1 MLWWSPLGV
10 STEGG
15 VGPQVT
21 KFEQVSS
28 GDHQISVAGEGDR
41 CPVLMFVGGKGWG
54 GGQVLRSDIWGG
66 RCPGLCLWERVGAQV
81 CVGGRGYPTNPIMH
95 GTYPPHGQEG
105 IENITLNTFVSDGIS
120 VKCQLAIFLEVQ
132 AT

>member
-1 MLWWSPLGV
+1 MSVLG
-10 STEGG
+10 GG

-81 CVGGRGYPTNPIMH
+81 CVGGRGRGYPTNPIMH
-95 GTYPPHGQEG
+95 VIYLPPMDRKTYVKTLPSNNICGQ
-105 IENITLNTFVSDGIS
+105 
-120 VKCQLAIFLEVQ
+120 
-132 AT
+132 